1 MPPRGMSPGP
11 SARAAASV
19 PAQRR
24 YAGSAAQRAQTAGPL
39 VRWGGKLWQVDE
51 ESGWFSE
58 VEDDTPQPRPAAV
71 PATQPPAGAG
81 RAVPSTAQGS
91 GGEPAVPSAAQG
103 AATQGS
109 AEPAV
114 SSATQGSGSG
124 EPAVPSATQGSGS
137 EPAVPSAEPAVPAAT
152 QPSAQQSPAK
162 GTASPA
168 EGTPELGSVER
179 PFDAEQ
185 LKALRWAA
193 QQEFAQFKAPETQST
208 FWGDQAPPGMQ
219 WSVGSHYDKKSAVQ
233 QVERN
238 AKRAKRF
245 LDTLQQLELSEEG
258 WQRAL
263 AAAGARNTITK
274 SYADFRARLQQPQ
287 KQHTS
292 ASSSVGQPPQQQQ
305 QQQQPLPQQT
315 CQQPLPQQTWQQQN
329 WQQQTWQQ
337 PQQQPQQFQPQQFQP
352 PQQCLPQQGFLP
364 PPQQHLPQQGFLPQP
379 QQPQQG
385 FFPQQCQQQ
394 QPVSQGYPPAQH
406 GAPRPGAPQLFQQ
419 VWTVPL
425 QQLARP
431 ASDSEYS
438 SYSSESETVAA
449 TPGARPKA
457 TAKAAAVQPTA
468 VAKAQTIAASPSS
481 PSPDSSED
489 STDIKRQKAAEAA
502 LTRAKK
508 LKQEAAEAEAKK
520 AADEAAAKVAAEEAF
535 AADRRRV
542 LEFLQK
548 SAANPSTVLQDS
560 ELLQAVSK
568 YVGTA
573 SEALVQKQQQSLEQG
588 KPSKSPEEGKVK
600 EEPNWDNDSECS
612 FAVVPNP
619 SDSSRP

>member
-1 MPPRGMSPGP
+1 MRCMSPGP

-51 ESGWFSE
+51 DSGWFSE

-71 PATQPPAGAG
+71 PATQPPAGAEP
-81 RAVPSTAQGS
+81 AVPSAAQGS
-91 GGEPAVPSAAQG
+91 GSGEPAVPSAAQG

-114 SSATQGSGSG
+114 SSATQGSGS
-124 EPAVPSATQGSGS
+124 

-152 QPSAQQSPAK
+152 QPSSAQQSPAE

-168 EGTPELGSVER
+168 EGMPELGSVER
-179 PFDAEQ
+179 PFDAKQ
-185 LKALRWAA
+185 LQALRWAA
-193 QQEFAQFKAPETQST
+193 QQEFAQFKAPETQSK
-208 FWGDQAPPGMQ
+208 FWGSQAPPGMQ
-219 WSVGSHYDKKSAVQ
+219 WSVGSHYDTKSAVQ

-238 AKRAKRF
+238 AKRAKKF
-245 LDTLQQLELSEEG
+245 LDTLQQLELSAEG

-263 AAAGARNTITK
+263 AAAGSRNATTK
-274 SYADFRARLQQPQ
+274 SYQDFRARLQQGQ
-287 KQHTS
+287 EQHTS

-364 PPQQHLPQQGFLPQP
+364 PPQQCLPQQGFLPQP

-385 FFPQQCQQQ
+385 FLPQQCLPQ

-406 GAPRPGAPQLFQQ
+406 GAQHPGAQQFFQQ
-419 VWTVPL
+419 AWTVPL
-425 QQLARP
+425 QKLARP

-438 SYSSESETVAA
+438 SYSDDTEAVAA
-449 TPGARPKA
+449 THGARPKA

-489 STDIKRQKAAEAA
+489 STDIKRQKAADAA
-502 LTRAKK
+502 LTRANK
-508 LKQEAAEAEAKK
+508 LKKEAAEAAAKK

-542 LEFLQK
+542 LEFLQT
-548 SAANPSTVLQDS
+548 SAGNPSTMLQDS
-560 ELLQAVSK
+560 ELLQADSK

-573 SEALVQKQQQSLEQG
+573 SEALVQKQQQPSPEQG
-588 KPSKSPEEGKVK
+588 KPSKSPEEGKDK
-600 EEPNWDNDSECS
+600 EEPNWENDSECS

-619 SDSSRP
+619 SEYSRP